1 MVALFQEFCLRSIN
15 HLPSVTVES
24 VSHIAMMSC
33 SLARACRVSSID
45 QREKVASMH
54 IRKNEQHGLATHA
67 IVQTTVDY
75 LRTCLTERYR

>member
-33 SLARACRVSSID
+33 SLARTCRVSSI
-45 QREKVASMH
+45 EKVASMH
-54 IRKNEQHGLATHA
+54 IRKNEQNGLATHA

-75 LRTCLTERYR
+75 LRTCLTER